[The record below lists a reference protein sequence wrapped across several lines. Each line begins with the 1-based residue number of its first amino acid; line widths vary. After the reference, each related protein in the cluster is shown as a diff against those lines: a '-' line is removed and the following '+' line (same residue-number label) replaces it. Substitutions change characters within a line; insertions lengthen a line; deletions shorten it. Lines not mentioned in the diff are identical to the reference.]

1 MVADPGRSLD
11 ARRERTSLV
20 ALLLSMWGPLATGIA
35 VALSQSTTQL
45 ADFVRRSVELVAL
58 ATSYAVFRH
67 LRRKPDVKP
76 ERAALLERRAAMAV
90 ATALTV
96 SGAVM
101 LVLVASRWDT
111 FVPGGDVRLGVA
123 IATLGLAFNSA
134 FWRRYAGLARERP
147 GPLIDAQRR
156 LYRAKAAVD
165 VGVLA
170 ALATVMFAPETE
182 AARWVDLGGSLLVAL
197 YLLLSAQRSVKDALE
212 RRE

>member
-1 MVADPGRSLD
+1 MADPGRSLD

-20 ALLLSMWGPLATGIA
+20 ALLLSMWGPLTTFIA
-35 VALSQSTTQL
+35 VLLSQSTTQI

-67 LRRKPDVKP
+67 LRRKPHIEP
-76 ERAALLERRAAMAV
+76 ERAARLERRAALAV
-90 ATALTV
+90 ASALTV

-170 ALATVMFAPETE
+170 ALSTVMLAPETQ
-182 AARWVDLGGSLLVAL
+182 AARLVDLGGSLLVAL
-197 YLLLSAQRSVKDALE
+197 YLLLSAQRSAKDALD